1 MKSKKNAL
9 ILAVFGVLFTSLPAR
24 AEDALTETRDT
35 ERGYAYTFDDDPL
48 DATPESARGA
58 RITVRPIGKRTL
70 LIRPRTHFIVEL
82 FKTAEDL

>member
-1 MKSKKNAL
+1 MNINPLSTTAIVVSL
-9 ILAVFGVLFTSLPAR
+9 LAVPAR
-24 AEDALTETRDT
+24 AQDTPIKTQAT

-48 DATPESARGA
+48 DATPEGARGA
-58 RITVRPIGKRTL
+58 RIMVRPIGKRTL